1 MDWGSDFNQIDK
13 KNIPPVQ
20 VPIKKGAI
28 PLCLLFVEFICVF
41 FLWNINIFISVT
53 KFQCMQLW
61 VKLIFRFVSLSKVN
75 VFLGESQS
83 MYCFNHFRL

>member
-1 MDWGSDFNQIDK
+1 MKYKGTDWGSDFNQIDK

-41 FLWNINIFISVT
+41 SSVT
-53 KFQCMQLW
+53 KL
-61 VKLIFRFVSLSKVN
+61 LSFN
-75 VFLGESQS
+75 VCNCESNLFLG
-83 MYCFNHFRL
+83 L

>member
-75 VFLGESQS
+75 VLLGESQS